1 MLKHPSNWQP
11 RLKILLP
18 QSILLPNM
26 GNNDNSG
33 NKLLRMGLQSL
44 RERLP
49 TGWALVLLPETS
61 TSPVDG
67 YYQVT
72 APNRDTGR
80 LAVEAKRR
88 LEPRGVVELAARFRE
103 FSGDEPRIIVSPY
116 LSPAVRERL
125 DEASFGF
132 LDLTGNIHIELDKPG
147 LFIEAKGAD
156 TDPDRK
162 ARPFRSLRG
171 AKAGRIVRLLV
182 DSKEP
187 PGVRQIAEQTGVNPG
202 YVSRVLAL
210 LDREALI
217 ERRGRGQITKV
228 DWPRLLRRWAEE
240 APLESRGIQFSCL
253 DPRGLSALES
263 GLKAFGGCYAVTG
276 ALAASRFAPI
286 APPRLATVFVEDAE
300 RAVSELGLRTVE
312 TGANVLL
319 IKPGDAGVFT
329 GATERDGLVFAAVS
343 QVAADLLTSPGRG
356 PQEAEALIDWMS
368 RNEEAWRG

>member
-1 MLKHPSNWQP
+1 
-11 RLKILLP
+11 
-18 QSILLPNM
+18 M
-26 GNNDNSG
+26 GNNAISS
-33 NKLLRMGLQSL
+33 NKLLHMGLQVL
-44 RERLP
+44 RDRLP
-49 TGWALVLLPETS
+49 SGWTLELLLEKNTTPI
-61 TSPVDG
+61 DG
-67 YYQVT
+67 YYRMT
-72 APNRDTGR
+72 TPNGEVGR
-80 LAVEAKRR
+80 LAVEAKQR

-132 LDLTGNIHIELDKPG
+132 LDLTGNVHIELDKPG

-187 PGVRQIAEQTGVNPG
+187 PGVRQIAEQTHVNPG

-217 ERRGRGQITKV
+217 ERRGRGRITKV

-240 APLESRGIQFSCL
+240 ASLESRGIQRPCL
-253 DPRGLSALES
+253 EPRGLSALES
-263 GLKAFGGCYAVTG
+263 GLKTFGGRYAVTG
-276 ALAASRFAPI
+276 ALAASRLAPI

-319 IKPGDAGVFT
+319 IEPGDAGVFT
-329 GATERDGLVFAAVS
+329 GVTEQDGLVFAAVS

-356 PQEAEALIDWMS
+356 PQEAEALIDWMN